1 VDVEFL
7 IRQVANGIILGS
19 TYGLVALGLTLVFGV
34 LGVINLA
41 QGELFMVGAFAG
53 LVVLDAGFPLPLALI
68 AGPACA
74 ALAGLALYL
83 LVLRRLPAHADP
95 HVPMIGTMAAAVVLQ
110 QVATRVF
117 TARQHP
123 YPTPESLQGVVR
135 LGGLSLEALDV
146 FIFVLALAVMAGLYV
161 LVLRTRL
168 GLAIRA
174 VAENARMAALMGIGR
189 DTTIATVFAI
199 SSGLA
204 GLAGVLVGMFF
215 NNVSPYIGVPVGMK
229 GLAAVILGGLGS
241 ITGALVAGL
250 IIGVAEVVSVAYVD
264 SSWRDAVAFVVMIG
278 ILLAR
283 PRGLFGKPM
292 LERV

>member
-1 VDVEFL
+1 VDLEFL
-7 IRQVANGIILGS
+7 LRQIANGLIVGS

-53 LVVLDAGFPLPLALI
+53 LVTLNAGLPFPLALI
-68 AGPACA
+68 AGPVAA
-74 ALAGLALYL
+74 ALVGLAMYVF
-83 LVLRRLPAHADP
+83 VLRRLPQNVDP
-95 HVPMIGTMAAAVVLQ
+95 HVPMIATMAAAVVVQ
-110 QVATRVF
+110 QLATRMF

-123 YPTPESLQGVVR
+123 YPTPDSLAGIVHVGPIAFET
-135 LGGLSLEALDV
+135 LNA
-146 FIFVLALAVMAGLYV
+146 FIFMLALVVVAGLYV

-174 VAENARMAALMGIGR
+174 VAENPRMAALLGIGR
-189 DTTIATVFAI
+189 DATISAVFVI
-199 SSGLA
+199 SSALA
-204 GLAGVLVGMFF
+204 GIAGVLVAMFF
-215 NNVSPYIGVPVGMK
+215 NNVSPYIGIPIGMK

-250 IIGVAEVVSVAYVD
+250 VIGVAEVVTVAYVD
-264 SSWRDAVAFVVMIG
+264 SSWRDAVAFVVMIA

-283 PRGLFGKPM
+283 PTGLFGKPA